1 MFYDIF
7 GQGPHI
13 MPKEIKSG
21 KMEDNEVKEAPLTNI
36 FRKPFMPTTWK
47 WFRTQGT
54 PNIYTFR
61 ARRGEITNLEL
72 NVPKQYRKF
81 IVSTNGEVYPSNN
94 GNLKI
99 KMEGDTGDYITLGG
113 RETVTMLDAEPEG
126 TLVEVTFDK
135 DIPVGARLGPRMRT
149 YYSTPPNPPTAT
161 TFPSLEFRSD
171 GVNYKLDWNLFS
183 QNRKL
188 SRGSYGEDWGYPRS
202 GKPTLGFASSFDKDL
217 KLTWNRTFKWWYLLV
232 AAGIGYGI
240 KKLFFRK

>member
-1 MFYDIF
+1 MFFDMF
-7 GQGPHI
+7 RQGPHI
-13 MPKEIKSG
+13 MPKEIRSWKKQDS
-21 KMEDNEVKEAPLTNI
+21 EIKEAPLTNI

-54 PNIYTFR
+54 PKVYTFR

-126 TLVEVTFDK
+126 ICFPKTENYQEVPLVRIG
-135 DIPVGARLGPRMRT
+135 DIQEAV
-149 YYSTPPNPPTAT
+149 
-161 TFPSLEFRSD
+161 
-171 GVNYKLDWNLFS
+171 
-183 QNRKL
+183 
-188 SRGSYGEDWGYPRS
+188 SRP
-202 GKPTLGFASSFDKDL
+202 LVL
-217 KLTWNRTFKWWYLLV
+217 QVLL
-232 AAGIGYGI
+232 I
-240 KKLFFRK
+240 KI